1 MTDLARLIVRLV
13 MGGLLAG
20 HGAQKLFGW
29 FGGGGP
35 EGTAGMMESL
45 EMRPAHRWAFLAG
58 ASEFGGGILTALGAL
73 NPLGPLGIIGS
84 MTMATTK
91 VHWGKPI
98 WTTSGGAELPLTNL
112 SIATA
117 LMIVGPGRFSVDH
130 ALGIRLPRL
139 VGVLGLI
146 GVALTVGRAMQ
157 PAETPL
163 LSTGEEP
170 VAADAPVA
178 EPTQS
183 EREAI
188 SI

>member
-13 MGGLLAG
+13 MGGLMAG

-35 EGTAGMMESL
+35 QGTAGMMESL

-58 ASEFGGGILTALGAL
+58 ASEFGGGLLTALGAL
-73 NPLGPLGIIGS
+73 NPLGPLGVIGS

-98 WTTSGGAELPLTNL
+98 WVTSGGAELPLTNL

-117 LMIVGPGRFSVDH
+117 LMIVGPGRYSIDH

-139 VGVLGLI
+139 IGVLGLI
-146 GVALTVGRAMQ
+146 GVALTVGRAMR

-163 LSTGEEP
+163 LPTSQASDSTDGGDREP
-170 VAADAPVA
+170 A
-178 EPTQS
+178 EA

-188 SI
+188 SL

>member
-35 EGTAGMMESL
+35 EATAGMMESL
-45 EMRPAHRWAFLAG
+45 EMRPARRWALLAG
-58 ASEFGGGILTALGAL
+58 VSEFGGGILTALGAL
-73 NPLGPLGIIGS
+73 NPLGPLGVIGS

-98 WTTSGGAELPLTNL
+98 WVTSGGAELPITNL

-117 LMIVGPGRFSVDH
+117 LMIVGPGRYSIDH
-130 ALGIRLPRL
+130 ALGIRLPWL

-163 LSTGEEP
+163 LATSQSPETTEG
-170 VAADAPVA
+170 AAGQPI
-178 EPTQS
+178 ET

>member
-1 MTDLARLIVRLV
+1 MTDFARLIVRLV

-35 EGTAGMMESL
+35 EATAGMMESL
-45 EMRPAHRWAFLAG
+45 EMRPAHRWALLAG
-58 ASEFGGGILTALGAL
+58 ASEFGGGLLTALGAL
-73 NPLGPLGIIGS
+73 NPLGPLGVIGS

-112 SIATA
+112 SIAAA
-117 LMIVGPGRFSVDH
+117 LMIVGPGRYSVDH

-157 PAETPL
+157 PAEPPL

-170 VAADAPVA
+170 ATADAPVA
-178 EPTQS
+178 DPAQA

-188 SI
+188 PI

>member
-1 MTDLARLIVRLV
+1 MTDLARLIVRLLV
-13 MGGLLAG
+13 GGLLAG

-35 EGTAGMMESL
+35 EPTARMMESL
-45 EMRPAHRWAFLAG
+45 ELHPARQWAFMAG

-98 WTTSGGAELPLTNL
+98 WVTSGGAELPVTNL

-117 LMIVGPGRFSVDH
+117 LMIVGPGRYSVDH

-139 VGVLGLI
+139 VGLLGLI
-146 GVALTVGRAMQ
+146 GVALSVGRAMQ
-157 PAETPL
+157 PPETPL
-163 LSTGEEP
+163 LPTSETTDAA
-170 VAADAPVA
+170 VAPSRAPIAA
-178 EPTQS
+178 EHET
-183 EREAI
+183 I